1 MTRSDMPRRVYLRHG
16 SYYFVTLAGKWLKL
30 SREREGL
37 PVMYRALASLTERE
51 ARSDLMPA
59 VIVRWLDSKRPEWAD
74 KTAVDQERIATEMC
88 EAFADFRPAV
98 VTTPI
103 CAEYLRRYTATP
115 RTHNLHR
122 TMLRQVLAFAA
133 LEGLRE
139 GYNPI
144 DNIPTKKMEGRRRV
158 VTDAEVTAIKAA
170 ALQQA
175 RNGEALVQM
184 IDLALLTGQ
193 RISDLI
199 GLRWQDVT
207 ERGLNV
213 QQGKTGVRLLI
224 EWTPTLRA
232 AIAACERGDNIGHL
246 LKTQSGR
253 GYRYSGIRSAW
264 VRACARA
271 GVQDLNIHDLRG
283 RAGVDA
289 MGDDEDMRSAQR
301 LLGHK
306 GEAMTRHYVD
316 GKYARKVKPTR

>member
-37 PVMYRALASLTERE
+37 PAMYRALASLTERE
-51 ARSDLMPA
+51 ARADLMPA
-59 VIVRWLDSKRPEWAD
+59 VIVRWMDSKRPEWAD

-88 EAFADFRPAV
+88 EAFADFRPSV

-103 CAEYLRRYTATP
+103 CAEYLRRYAATP

-158 VTDAEVTAIKAA
+158 VTDAEVKAIKAA

-207 ERGLNV
+207 EHGLSV

-224 EWTPTLRA
+224 EWTPALRA
-232 AIAACERGDNIGHL
+232 AITACERGDNIGHL

-271 GVQDLNIHDLRG
+271 GVEDLNIHDLRG

-289 MGDDEDMRSAQR
+289 LGDDEDMRSAQR

-306 GEAMTRHYVD
+306 GEAMTRHYVE